1 MGYTFETIQ
10 DFYDQIE
17 KSLNPKVRKMMVYT
31 GYQRDEERREK
42 EKKVSELFKESPP
55 YHSYATYVTDDI
67 YVLTSNKRGNII
79 GYMPYV
85 TGMKFQ
91 RIMFDTFDKALLAAI
106 CIKYSG
112 ETDAAGYIFKM
123 IDM

>member
-1 MGYTFETIQ
+1 MEYTLNNIQ
-10 DFYDQIE
+10 NFYDQID
-17 KSLNPKVRKMMVYT
+17 KTLNPKVTKMLVYA
-31 GYQRDEERREK
+31 GYQRDKERREK
-42 EKKVSELFKESPP
+42 EKKVSELFKESLP
-55 YHSYATYVTDDI
+55 YHSYTTYVTDDI
-67 YVLTSNKRGNII
+67 YVLTRNKKGNII

-85 TGMKFQ
+85 AGMRFQ
-91 RIMFDTFDKALLAAI
+91 KIMFDTFDKALLAAI